1 MEILGSQVI
10 PADKQTVW
18 NALNN
23 PAVLKNC
30 LPGCESV
37 ELTAPDQ
44 FKVAITTAIGP
55 LKAKFKGTLQVTE
68 ANPPES
74 CILVFEGQGGAV
86 GFGKGSSKVT
96 LTTVENGT
104 ELSYNAQAHVGGKL
118 AQIGSRLIDSVAK
131 KMSDDFFKAF
141 NRELSPV
148 TPEVA
153 DEVISSTAQNQN
165 LNDPSNHPDLAS
177 GFTQK
182 SPEVHSL
189 NNDTKVPAWW
199 LIVAAIT
206 GALITGLAMKLS

>member
-1 MEILGSQVI
+1 MEILGSQII

-18 NALNN
+18 NALNS
-23 PAVLKNC
+23 PDVLKNC

-55 LKAKFKGTLQVTE
+55 LKAKFKGTLQVTQ

-74 CILVFEGQGGAV
+74 CVLVFEGQGGAV
-86 GFGKGSSKVT
+86 GFGKGSSQVT
-96 LTTVENGT
+96 LKTVENGT

-141 NRELSPV
+141 NRELSP
-148 TPEVA
+148 PPS
-153 DEVISSTAQNQN
+153 EVISSESISVSKTDETTLPTEALVQGVASSLSAPQGSNNQ
-165 LNDPSNHPDLAS
+165 P
-177 GFTQK
+177 
-182 SPEVHSL
+182 
-189 NNDTKVPAWW
+189 KVPAWW
-199 LIVAAIT
+199 LVIAALT
-206 GALITGLAMKLS
+206 GSLITGLVIKFF

>member
-1 MEILGSQVI
+1 MEILGSQII

-23 PAVLKNC
+23 PEVLKNC

-37 ELTAPDQ
+37 ELTAPDE

-55 LKAKFKGTLQVTE
+55 LKAKFKGTLQVTQ

-74 CILVFEGQGGAV
+74 CVLVFEGQGGAV
-86 GFGKGSSKVT
+86 GFGKGSSQVT
-96 LTTVENGT
+96 LRSVENGT

-141 NRELSPV
+141 NRELSPPPAE
-148 TPEVA
+148 TPET
-153 DEVISSTAQNQN
+153 ETINTPST
-165 LNDPSNHPDLAS
+165 PDTSTPAES
-177 GFTQK
+177 QQ
-182 SPEVHSL
+182 HSL
-189 NNDTKVPAWW
+189 SSAITDMKSTNNGAQVPAWW
-199 LIVAAIT
+199 LIIAALTGSFIT
-206 GALITGLAMKLS
+206 GFVIKFF

>member
-23 PAVLKNC
+23 PEVLKNC

-96 LTTVENGT
+96 LTTVESGT

-153 DEVISSTAQNQN
+153 DEVISSNTQNQE
-165 LNDPSNHPDLAS
+165 LNSTSSNSAS
-177 GFTQK
+177 NSGITRI
-182 SPEVHSL
+182 SPAKQTL
-189 NNDTKVPAWW
+189 NNEGKVPAWW
-199 LIVAAIT
+199 LIVAALT

>member
-1 MEILGSQVI
+1 MEILGSQII

-18 NALNN
+18 NALNS
-23 PAVLKNC
+23 PEVLKNC

-55 LKAKFKGTLQVTE
+55 LKAKFKGTLQVTQ

-74 CILVFEGQGGAV
+74 CVLVFEGQGGAV
-86 GFGKGSSKVT
+86 GFGKGSSQVT

-104 ELSYNAQAHVGGKL
+104 ELTYNAQAHVGGKL

-141 NRELSPV
+141 NRELSPPPSEVKV
-148 TPEVA
+148 TEETTPSQNRENSTPTELQHDTTSTSLPEKNA
-153 DEVISSTAQNQN
+153 GNDGAQ
-165 LNDPSNHPDLAS
+165 
-177 GFTQK
+177 
-182 SPEVHSL
+182 
-189 NNDTKVPAWW
+189 VPAWW
-199 LIVAAIT
+199 LIIAAFT
-206 GALITGLAMKLS
+206 GSLITGLAIKFF

>member
-23 PAVLKNC
+23 PEVLKNC

-153 DEVISSTAQNQN
+153 DEVISSTAQNQD
-165 LNDPSNHPDLAS
+165 LNSTSSNPAS
-177 GFTQK
+177 NSGITRT
-182 SPEVHSL
+182 SSAVHSL
-189 NNDTKVPAWW
+189 NNEGKVPAWW
-199 LIVAAIT
+199 LIVAALT

>member
-23 PAVLKNC
+23 PEVLKNC

-153 DEVISSTAQNQN
+153 DEVISSNAQNQE
-165 LNDPSNHPDLAS
+165 LNSTSSNSAS
-177 GFTQK
+177 NSGITRM
-182 SPEVHSL
+182 SPAKQTL
-189 NNDTKVPAWW
+189 NNEGKVPAWW
-199 LIVAAIT
+199 LIVAALT